1 MAFELNQIVPWGRSY
16 DEYVAM
22 FSLSPQ
28 DLEKSLLGCGDG
40 PSSFNCEL
48 TERGGSIISFDPIYT
63 YRREEIRKRI
73 DATFDEIMAQTRD
86 NKQEFVWKQIGS
98 LEELGRIR
106 MEAMHRFLSDY
117 DCGKSQGRYRAES
130 LPFSS
135 FRDGQSDLAL
145 CSHLLFLYS
154 GRLDLG
160 FHINA
165 VAEMCRVAQEVR
177 IFPLLQLGST
187 PSPHVRSVVDHFES
201 AGYEVDRVRVPYEF
215 QRGGDQML
223 RIRRSSSN
231 IVSCCS
237 RLFAVPQIMEI

>member
-40 PSSFNCEL
+40 QF
-48 TERGGSIISFDPIYT
+48 
-63 YRREEIRKRI
+63 
-73 DATFDEIMAQTRD
+73 
-86 NKQEFVWKQIGS
+86 
-98 LEELGRIR
+98 
-106 MEAMHRFLSDY
+106 
-117 DCGKSQGRYRAES
+117 
-130 LPFSS
+130 
-135 FRDGQSDLAL
+135 DLAL

-154 GRLDLG
+154 GSLDLG

-165 VAEMCRVAQEVR
+165 IAEMCRVAQEVR

-201 AGYEVDRVRVPYEF
+201 VGYEMDRVRVPYEF

-223 RIRRSSSN
+223 RIRRSSGDAAGEN
-231 IVSCCS
+231 RRDRPTATS
-237 RLFAVPQIMEI
+237 RE